1 MPIEVI
7 DLLSSSSPPPRAPIV
22 RPRNTHKAP
31 QEAAARLAKAVASET
46 ASLAAKANTSG
57 SHDKRSDP
65 ADGFKSTSSG
75 KAQEWI
81 DLDDEDVSA
90 LPAAVSEATRSAPA
104 STGWDWSKLPVEPES
119 EAVYRPSPLSK
130 RSQHND
136 FMFLSDDSF
145 DDGIADALRPPT
157 GAQPQPSKRQR
168 MTPEPAALPPLKDKG
183 FRRVVSDMSAA
194 PSYSKTTA
202 GPPKASA
209 LKRSA
214 TSVFDDDPITFT
226 SSPDFLQIAEERRR
240 QRRREAER
248 GAEAD
253 LSDIEEGRPAN
264 TVEKTALDVFD
275 DDDSDFD
282 LPDIAVMASQ
292 VASGRI
298 STIARDKPQ
307 TVFVEYDARKPASG
321 KSAAKVDKPK
331 RVVKTAEQKLA
342 EKEAEAERKRLV
354 REGKARDK
362 QIAADL
368 AKVNTLRI
376 DKKVATPEMI
386 AVFPSGLDEK
396 LRQQAEGF
404 IGKIGASYQEW
415 DCSGTVQNVLRW
427 KRKVDAKYN
436 ETEGHWEPV
445 PSVIEDEKHVLCYMP
460 AAEFVAL
467 GTNEEGKDLDSHVL
481 RMKSRFDG
489 FEIIYLI
496 EGLTAW
502 MRKNRNVRNRQFTDA
517 VRRQMGEEEG
527 GTSSQRSRKKPAEY
541 VDEDMIEDALLR
553 LQVIHGVLIHHT
565 SALVETAEWF
575 AVFTQHIATIPYR
588 RQRMALDT
596 AFCMET
602 GQIKTGE
609 DAPDTYVRMLQEVN
623 RVTAPIAYGIAAE
636 YPSVKTLVEG
646 LKKDGKDALT
656 HVRKSA
662 NKDGVFTDREVGK
675 SVSKRVWSIFTGK
688 DEGST
693 DV

>member
-1 MPIEVI
+1 MSTARTRVNKNAMPIEVI

-31 QEAAARLAKAVASET
+31 QEAAARLAKVAASE
-46 ASLAAKANTSG
+46 AVSVAAKVNVSG
-57 SHDKRSDP
+57 SRRSDSREV
-65 ADGFKSTSSG
+65 FKSTG
-75 KAQEWI
+75 NGNAQEWV
-81 DLDDEDVSA
+81 DLDDEYVSA
-90 LPAAVSEATRSAPA
+90 LPAAITEATRSAPV

-119 EAVYRPSPLSK
+119 ETAYRPSPLSK
-130 RSQHND
+130 RPQHND

-145 DDGIADALRPPT
+145 DSGIADTLRPP
-157 GAQPQPSKRQR
+157 ADLHPPPSKRQR
-168 MTPEPAALPPLKDKG
+168 ITPEPAALPPLKDKG
-183 FRRVVSDMSAA
+183 FRRVVSDMSVT
-194 PSYSKTTA
+194 PSYSKTTT
-202 GPPKASA
+202 GPPKASG
-209 LKRSA
+209 LKRST

-226 SSPDFLQIAEERRR
+226 SSPDFLQLAEERRR

-248 GAEAD
+248 GGD
-253 LSDIEEGRPAN
+253 LSEIEESRPSN
-264 TVEKTALDVFD
+264 TVRNPALDVFD

-292 VASGRI
+292 VASGRV
-298 STIARDKPQ
+298 STIAREKPQ
-307 TVFVEYDARKPASG
+307 TVSAAYTQKSG
-321 KSAAKVDKPK
+321 SAAKVDKPK
-331 RVVKTAEQKLA
+331 RVVKTAEQKQA

-404 IGKIGASYQEW
+404 FGKIGVNYQEW

-436 ETEGHWEPV
+436 EAEGHWEPV
-445 PSVIEDEKHVLCYMP
+445 PTVIEDEKHVLCYMP
-460 AAEFVAL
+460 AAEFVTL
-467 GTNEEGKDLDSHVL
+467 GTNDEGKDLDSHVQ
-481 RMKSRFDG
+481 RMKRRFDG

-502 MRKNRNVRNRQFTDA
+502 MKKNRNVRNRQFTDA
-517 VRRQMGEEEG
+517 VRRQMGEDEG
-527 GTSSQRSRKKPAEY
+527 GTSSQRSRRKVAEY
-541 VDEDMIEDALLR
+541 VDEDMVEDALLR

-565 SALVETAEWF
+565 SALVESAEWF

-588 RQRMALDT
+588 
-596 AFCMET
+596 
-602 GQIKTGE
+602 
-609 DAPDTYVRMLQEVN
+609 
-623 RVTAPIAYGIAAE
+623 
-636 YPSVKTLVEG
+636 
-646 LKKDGKDALT
+646 
-656 HVRKSA
+656 
-662 NKDGVFTDREVGK
+662 
-675 SVSKRVWSIFTGK
+675 
-688 DEGST
+688 
-693 DV
+693 

>member
-31 QEAAARLAKAVASET
+31 QEAAARLAKVAASET
-46 ASLAAKANTSG
+46 VSVAAKVNASG
-57 SHDKRSDP
+57 SRRSDSREV
-65 ADGFKSTSSG
+65 FKSTGDG

-90 LPAAVSEATRSAPA
+90 FPAAVSESTRSAPV

-119 EAVYRPSPLSK
+119 ETTYRPSPLSK
-130 RSQHND
+130 RPQHND
-136 FMFLSDDSF
+136 FMFLSDDYF
-145 DDGIADALRPPT
+145 DAGIADVLHPP
-157 GAQPQPSKRQR
+157 ADFHPAPSKRQR
-168 MTPEPAALPPLKDKG
+168 ITPEPAALPPLKDKG
-183 FRRVVSDMSAA
+183 FRRVVSDMSVA
-194 PSYSKTTA
+194 PSYSKTTT
-202 GPPKASA
+202 GPPRASGM
-209 LKRSA
+209 KRSA

-226 SSPDFLQIAEERRR
+226 SSPDFLQLAEERRR

-248 GAEAD
+248 GAD
-253 LSDIEEGRPAN
+253 LSEIEESRPTN
-264 TVEKTALDVFD
+264 TVSNAALDVFD

-292 VASGRI
+292 VASGRVSI
-298 STIARDKPQ
+298 IAREKPQ
-307 TVFVEYDARKPASG
+307 TVSAAYTQKSGSG
-321 KSAAKVDKPK
+321 KSTAKVDKPK
-331 RVVKTAEQKLA
+331 RVVKTAEQKQA

-404 IGKIGASYQEW
+404 FGKIGVNYQEW
-415 DCSGTVQNVLRW
+415 DCSGNVQNVLRW

-436 ETEGHWEPV
+436 EAEGHWEPV
-445 PSVIEDEKHVLCYMP
+445 PTVIEDEKHVLCYMP
-460 AAEFVAL
+460 AAEFVTL
-467 GTNEEGKDLDSHVL
+467 GTNDEGKDLDSHVQ
-481 RMKSRFDG
+481 RMKRRFDG

-496 EGLTAW
+496 EGLTSW

-527 GTSSQRSRKKPAEY
+527 GTSSQRSRKKVAEY

-565 SALVETAEWF
+565 SALVESAEWF

-588 RQRMALDT
+588 QVFHHLILRTITNILKPPTYGPRHSLLYGDRADQDRRGRTGYLRQDAPGGQPRDGPYCIRDCSGVSECQDASRGLEEGWKGYLDT
-596 AFCMET
+596 C
-602 GQIKTGE
+602 
-609 DAPDTYVRMLQEVN
+609 
-623 RVTAPIAYGIAAE
+623 AE
-636 YPSVKTLVEG
+636 E
-646 LKKDGKDALT
+646 
-656 HVRKSA
+656 
-662 NKDGVFTDREVGK
+662 RE
-675 SVSKRVWSIFTGK
+675 
-688 DEGST
+688 
-693 DV
+693 

>member
-7 DLLSSSSPPPRAPIV
+7 NLLSSSSPPPRAPIV

-31 QEAAARLAKAVASET
+31 LEAAARLAKVTAPVA
-46 ASLAAKANTSG
+46 ASVAAKVKAIS
-57 SHDKRSDP
+57 SLDRSNDSR
-65 ADGFKSTSSG
+65 GGVTGTGNG
-75 KAQEWI
+75 KAPEWI
-81 DLDDEDVSA
+81 DLDDEDVSS
-90 LPAAVSEATRSAPA
+90 LPAAVPEATRSAPV

-119 EAVYRPSPLSK
+119 ESVHEPSPLSK
-130 RSQHND
+130 RPQHND
-136 FMFLSDDSF
+136 FMFLSDDSLDF
-145 DDGIADALRPPT
+145 DLPNTLRPSKDSHAP
-157 GAQPQPSKRQR
+157 PSKRQR
-168 MTPEPAALPPLKDKG
+168 LTPEPATLPPLRDKG
-183 FRRVVSDMSAA
+183 FRRVVSDISTA
-194 PSYSKTTA
+194 PKYSKTTP
-202 GPPKASA
+202 GPPKASG

-226 SSPDFLQIAEERRR
+226 SSPDFLQLAEERRR

-248 GAEAD
+248 GAD
-253 LSDIEEGRPAN
+253 LSDIEESRPAK
-264 TVEKTALDVFD
+264 TVSKAAVDIFD

-292 VASGRI
+292 VASGQV
-298 STIARDKPQ
+298 SAIAHKVSAAP
-307 TVFVEYDARKPASG
+307 KSG
-321 KSAAKVDKPK
+321 TSKTTAKVDKPK
-331 RVVKTAEQKLA
+331 RFVKTAEQKQA
-342 EKEAEAERKRLV
+342 EKEAEAERKRLI

-368 AKVNTLRI
+368 AKVNTLRV

-386 AVFPSGLDEK
+386 AIFPSGLDEK

-404 IGKIGASYQEW
+404 FGKIGVNFQEW
-415 DCSGTVQNVLRW
+415 DCTGTVQNVLRW
-427 KRKVDAKYN
+427 KRKVDARYN
-436 ETEGHWEPV
+436 EVEGHWEPV
-445 PSVIEDEKHVLCYMP
+445 PTVIEDEKHVLCYMP

-481 RMKSRFDG
+481 RMKARFDG

-527 GTSSQRSRKKPAEY
+527 GTSSQRSRKKAAEY

-553 LQVIHGVLIHHT
+553 LQVVHGVLIHHT
-565 SALVETAEWF
+565 GALVETAEWF

-636 YPSVKTLVEG
+636 YPSVKTLVEA
-646 LKKDGKDALT
+646 LKKEGKDTLT

-662 NKDGVFTDREVGK
+662 NKDGVFTDKEVGK

>member
-31 QEAAARLAKAVASET
+31 LEAAARLAKVTAPVA
-46 ASLAAKANTSG
+46 ASVAAKVKAISSLDRSNDSRGGATSAG
-57 SHDKRSDP
+57 N
-65 ADGFKSTSSG
+65 G
-75 KAQEWI
+75 KAPEWI
-81 DLDDEDVSA
+81 DLDDKDVSS
-90 LPAAVSEATRSAPA
+90 LPAAVPEATRSAPV
-104 STGWDWSKLPVEPES
+104 STGWDWSKLPVESDSES
-119 EAVYRPSPLSK
+119 VHEPSPLSK
-130 RSQHND
+130 RPQHND
-136 FMFLSDDSF
+136 FMFLSDDSL
-145 DDGIADALRPPT
+145 DSDLPKTLRPSKDSHAP
-157 GAQPQPSKRQR
+157 PSKRR
-168 MTPEPAALPPLKDKG
+168 RLTPEPATLPPLRDKG
-183 FRRVVSDMSAA
+183 FRRVVSDISAS
-194 PSYSKTTA
+194 PKYSKTTP
-202 GPPKASA
+202 GPPKASG
-209 LKRSA
+209 LKRST

-226 SSPDFLQIAEERRR
+226 SSPDFLQLAEERRR

-248 GAEAD
+248 GAD
-253 LSDIEEGRPAN
+253 LSDIEESRPAN
-264 TVEKTALDVFD
+264 TVSKAAVDIFD
-275 DDDSDFD
+275 NDDSDFD

-292 VASGRI
+292 VASGQV
-298 STIARDKPQ
+298 SAIAHK
-307 TVFVEYDARKPASG
+307 VPAAPKSG
-321 KSAAKVDKPK
+321 TSKTTAKVDKPK
-331 RVVKTAEQKLA
+331 RVIKTAEQKQA
-342 EKEAEAERKRLV
+342 EKEAEAERKRLI

-368 AKVNTLRI
+368 AKVNTLRV

-386 AVFPSGLDEK
+386 AIFPSGLDEK

-404 IGKIGASYQEW
+404 FGKIGVNFQEW
-415 DCSGTVQNVLRW
+415 DCTGTVQNVLRW
-427 KRKVDAKYN
+427 KRKVDARYN
-436 ETEGHWEPV
+436 EVEGHWEPV
-445 PSVIEDEKHVLCYMP
+445 PTVIEDEKHVLCYMP

-481 RMKSRFDG
+481 RMKARFDG
-489 FEIIYLI
+489 YEIIYLI

-502 MRKNRNVRNRQFTDA
+502 MRKNRNVRNRQFTEA

-527 GTSSQRSRKKPAEY
+527 GTSSQRSRKKAAEY

-553 LQVIHGVLIHHT
+553 LQVVHGVLIHHT
-565 SALVETAEWF
+565 GALVETAEWF
-575 AVFTQHIATIPYR
+575 SVFTQHIATIPYR

-636 YPSVKTLVEG
+636 YPSVKTLVEA
-646 LKKDGKDALT
+646 LKKEGKDTLT

-662 NKDGVFTDREVGK
+662 NKDGVFTDKEVGK

>member
-31 QEAAARLAKAVASET
+31 IEATARLAQIAALSSVPVATKVNVS
-46 ASLAAKANTSG
+46 NG
-57 SHDKRSDP
+57 RDKRNDS
-65 ADGFKSTSSG
+65 AEGFKSTGNG

-81 DLDDEDVSA
+81 DLDDEDLSA
-90 LPAAVSEATRSAPA
+90 LPTAVSEATRSAPV
-104 STGWDWSKLPVEPES
+104 STGWDWSKLPAEPES
-119 EAVYRPSPLSK
+119 ESVYRPSPLSK
-130 RSQHND
+130 KPQHND

-145 DDGIADALRPPT
+145 DTGFADTFHPPAPPPT
-157 GAQPQPSKRQR
+157 KKRR
-168 MTPEPAALPPLKDKG
+168 VTPPEPETLPPLNKG
-183 FRRVVSDMSAA
+183 FRRVVSDISASPA
-194 PSYSKTTA
+194 YSKSAA

-214 TSVFDDDPITFT
+214 TSVFEDDPITFT
-226 SSPDFLQIAEERRR
+226 SSPDFLQLAEERRR

-248 GAEAD
+248 GAD
-253 LSDIEEGRPAN
+253 LSEIEESRPAK
-264 TVEKTALDVFD
+264 TVENPALDVFD

-292 VASGRI
+292 VASGRV
-298 STIARDKPQ
+298 KPQ
-307 TVFVEYDARKPASG
+307 AVSAAYNDQKSG
-321 KSAAKVDKPK
+321 SSKSAAKVDKPK
-331 RVVKTAEQKLA
+331 RVVKTAEQKQA
-342 EKEAEAERKRLV
+342 EKEAEAERKRLI

-386 AVFPSGLDEK
+386 AIFPSSLDEK

-404 IGKIGASYQEW
+404 FGKIGVNYQEW

-436 ETEGHWEPV
+436 EVEGHWEPV
-445 PSVIEDEKHVLCYMP
+445 PTVIEDERHVLCHMV

-467 GTNEEGKDLDSHVL
+467 GTSDEGKDLDSHVQ
-481 RMKSRFDG
+481 RMKRRFDG

-527 GTSSQRSRKKPAEY
+527 VTSSQRSRKKAAEY

-588 RQRMALDT
+588 YDFHPLALGTVTDT
-596 AFCMET
+596 L
-602 GQIKTGE
+602 K
-609 DAPDTYVRMLQEVN
+609 P
-623 RVTAPIAYGIAAE
+623 PAYGPR
-636 YPSVKTLVEG
+636 YSLLHGDRTDQ
-646 LKKDGKDALT
+646 DG
-656 HVRKSA
+656 
-662 NKDGVFTDREVGK
+662 
-675 SVSKRVWSIFTGK
+675 
-688 DEGST
+688 
-693 DV
+693 

>member
-31 QEAAARLAKAVASET
+31 QEAAARLAEAAASEAVSVGAKVSAI
-46 ASLAAKANTSG
+46 ASR
-57 SHDKRSDP
+57 DKRSDSR
-65 ADGFKSTSSG
+65 DGVKSTSNE
-75 KAQEWI
+75 KAQQWI
-81 DLDDEDVSA
+81 DLDDENLSP
-90 LPAAVSEATRSAPA
+90 LPAALSKAVCSAPV

-119 EAVYRPSPLSK
+119 ETGYRPSPLSK
-130 RSQHND
+130 RPQHND

-145 DDGIADALRPPT
+145 DAGIMDTMIPPADSHPP
-157 GAQPQPSKRQR
+157 PSKKQR
-168 MTPEPAALPPLKDKG
+168 VTPEPATLPPLKDNG
-183 FRRVVSDMSAA
+183 FRRVVSDFSAA
-194 PSYSKTTA
+194 SAYSKTTT
-202 GPPKASA
+202 GPPKATG
-209 LKRSA
+209 LKRST

-226 SSPDFLQIAEERRR
+226 SSPDFLQLAEERRR

-248 GAEAD
+248 EAD
-253 LSDIEEGRPAN
+253 LSEIEESRPAN
-264 TVEKTALDVFD
+264 TVSNVTRDVFD
-275 DDDSDFD
+275 DNDSDFD

-292 VASGRI
+292 VASGQV
-298 STIARDKPQ
+298 SAIARDKPQ
-307 TVFVEYDARKPASG
+307 NVSSTYSAPKSDAA
-321 KSAAKVDKPK
+321 KSAAKIDKPK
-331 RVVKTAEQKLA
+331 RIVKTAEQRQA
-342 EKEAEAERKRLV
+342 EKEAETERKRLV
-354 REGKARDK
+354 REGRARDK

-368 AKVNTLRI
+368 AKVNTLRV

-386 AVFPSGLDEK
+386 AMFPSGLDEK

-404 IGKIGASYQEW
+404 FGKIGVSYLEW

-445 PSVIEDEKHVLCYMP
+445 PTVIEDEKHVLCYMP
-460 AAEFVAL
+460 ATEFVAL
-467 GTNEEGKDLDSHVL
+467 GTNEEGKDLDAHVQS
-481 RMKSRFDG
+481 MKRRFDG
-489 FEIIYLI
+489 FDIIYLI

-527 GTSSQRSRKKPAEY
+527 GASSQRSRKKTAEY

-553 LQVIHGVLIHHT
+553 LQVVHGVLIHHT
-565 SALVETAEWF
+565 SALVETAEC
-575 AVFTQHIATIPYR
+575 

-636 YPSVKTLVEG
+636 YPSVKTLVEA
-646 LKKDGKDALT
+646 LKKEGKDTLT

>member
-31 QEAAARLAKAVASET
+31 IEAAARLAKVAAVDVVSASIRATEIG
-46 ASLAAKANTSG
+46 SLKEKDDWRKG
-57 SHDKRSDP
+57 I
-65 ADGFKSTSSG
+65 KSTEHG
-75 KAQEWI
+75 KVQEWI
-81 DLDDEDVSA
+81 DLDDEDVST
-90 LPAAVSEATRSAPA
+90 LPVAVSEATRSPPV
-104 STGWDWSKLPVEPES
+104 STGWDWSKLPTEPES
-119 EAVYRPSPLSK
+119 ESVYRPSPLSK
-130 RSQHND
+130 RPQDKD

-145 DDGIADALRPPT
+145 DAGILDTSRPLADLQLP
-157 GAQPQPSKRQR
+157 PSKRR
-168 MTPEPAALPPLKDKG
+168 RVTPEPATLPPLKDKG
-183 FRRVVSDMSAA
+183 FRRVVSDISAA
-194 PSYSKTTA
+194 PTNSKSTT
-202 GPPKASA
+202 GPPKPSG

-214 TSVFDDDPITFT
+214 TSVFEDDPITFT
-226 SSPDFLQIAEERRR
+226 SSPDFLQLAEERRR
-240 QRRREAER
+240 QRRREIER
-248 GAEAD
+248 DAD
-253 LSDIEEGRPAN
+253 LSEIEESAPAK
-264 TVEKTALDVFD
+264 TVVNPARDVFD
-275 DDDSDFD
+275 DDDSDCD

-292 VASGRI
+292 VASGRV
-298 STIARDKPQ
+298 KPHKAPVAYTAQ
-307 TVFVEYDARKPASG
+307 ASG
-321 KSAAKVDKPK
+321 SSKSTAKVDKPK

-386 AVFPSGLDEK
+386 AIFPRSLDEK

-404 IGKIGASYQEW
+404 FGKMGVSYEEW

-436 ETEGHWEPV
+436 EVEGHWEPV
-445 PSVIEDEKHVLCYMP
+445 PTVIEDEKHVLCYMP

-467 GTNEEGKDLDSHVL
+467 GTNEDGKDLDTHVQ
-481 RMKSRFDG
+481 RMKRRFDG

-517 VRRQMGEEEG
+517 VRRQMGEEGG
-527 GTSSQRSRKKPAEY
+527 GTSSQRSRKKAAEY
-541 VDEDMIEDALLR
+541 VDEDMVEDALLR

-565 SALVETAEWF
+565 SALVESAEWF

-636 YPSVKTLVEG
+636 YPSVKTLVEA
-646 LKKDGKDALT
+646 LKRDGKDTLT

-662 NKDGVFTDREVGK
+662 NKDGVITDKEVGK

>member
-22 RPRNTHKAP
+22 RPRNTYKAP
-31 QEAAARLAKAVASET
+31 QEAAALLAKAVASET
-46 ASLAAKANTSG
+46 AYVAAKASASG
-57 SHDKRSDP
+57 SRDQRSDP
-65 ADGFKSTSSG
+65 AEGFKSTGNG

-90 LPAAVSEATRSAPA
+90 LPAVVSEATRSAPV

-130 RSQHND
+130 RPQHND

-145 DDGIADALRPPT
+145 DSGFADTLCPP
-157 GAQPQPSKRQR
+157 ADSHPPLSKRQR
-168 MTPEPAALPPLKDKG
+168 VTPEPATLPALKDKG

-194 PSYSKTTA
+194 PTYSKPTT

-209 LKRSA
+209 LKRST

-226 SSPDFLQIAEERRR
+226 SSPDFLQMAEERRR
-240 QRRREAER
+240 QRRLEAER

-253 LSDIEEGRPAN
+253 LSDIEESRPPK
-264 TVEKTALDVFD
+264 TVSNPVRDVFD

-292 VASGRI
+292 VASGRV
-298 STIARDKPQ
+298 STIACDKPSVLVAYNAQ
-307 TVFVEYDARKPASG
+307 KPSSS

-331 RVVKTAEQKLA
+331 RVIKTAEQKLA

-404 IGKIGASYQEW
+404 FGKIGVNYQEW

-481 RMKSRFDG
+481 RMKARFDG
-489 FEIIYLI
+489 YEIIYLI

-575 AVFTQHIATIPYR
+575 SVFTQHIATIPYR
-588 RQRMALDT
+588 
-596 AFCMET
+596 
-602 GQIKTGE
+602 
-609 DAPDTYVRMLQEVN
+609 
-623 RVTAPIAYGIAAE
+623 
-636 YPSVKTLVEG
+636 
-646 LKKDGKDALT
+646 
-656 HVRKSA
+656 
-662 NKDGVFTDREVGK
+662 
-675 SVSKRVWSIFTGK
+675 
-688 DEGST
+688 
-693 DV
+693 

>member
-31 QEAAARLAKAVASET
+31 QEAAARLAKAAASET
-46 ASLAAKANTSG
+46 VSVAAKANASG
-57 SHDKRSDP
+57 SRDKRNGFVE
-65 ADGFKSTSSG
+65 GFKSIG
-75 KAQEWI
+75 DGNAQEWI

-90 LPAAVSEATRSAPA
+90 LPLAVSEATRSAPV
-104 STGWDWSKLPVEPES
+104 STGWDWSKLPVDPES
-119 EAVYRPSPLSK
+119 ETAYRPSPLSK
-130 RSQHND
+130 RPQHND

-145 DDGIADALRPPT
+145 DSGIADTLYPP
-157 GAQPQPSKRQR
+157 ADFLPPPSKRQR
-168 MTPEPAALPPLKDKG
+168 ITPEPAALPPLKDKG

-194 PSYSKTTA
+194 PSYSKTTT
-202 GPPKASA
+202 GPPKASG

-226 SSPDFLQIAEERRR
+226 SSPDFLQLAEERRR

-248 GAEAD
+248 GAD
-253 LSDIEEGRPAN
+253 LSEIEESMPAN
-264 TVEKTALDVFD
+264 TIGNPALDVFD

-292 VASGRI
+292 VASGRV

-307 TVFVEYDARKPASG
+307 TVSAAYNAQKSGSG
-321 KSAAKVDKPK
+321 KSATKVDKPK
-331 RVVKTAEQKLA
+331 RVVKTAEQKQA

-404 IGKIGASYQEW
+404 FGKIGVNYQEW
-415 DCSGTVQNVLRW
+415 DCSGTMQNVLRW

-436 ETEGHWEPV
+436 EAEGHWEPV
-445 PSVIEDEKHVLCYMP
+445 PTVIEDEKHVLCYMP
-460 AAEFVAL
+460 AAEFVTL
-467 GTNEEGKDLDSHVL
+467 GTNDEGENLDSHVQ
-481 RMKSRFDG
+481 RMKRRFDG

-527 GTSSQRSRKKPAEY
+527 GTSSQRSRKKVAEY
-541 VDEDMIEDALLR
+541 IDEDMIEDALLR
-553 LQVIHGVLIHHT
+553 LQVMHGVLIHHT

-646 LKKDGKDALT
+646 LKKDGKDTLT

>member
-22 RPRNTHKAP
+22 RPRNTYKAP
-31 QEAAARLAKAVASET
+31 QEAAARLAKSVASET
-46 ASLAAKANTSG
+46 ASVVAKANASG
-57 SHDKRSDP
+57 NRDKRADP
-65 ADGFKSTSSG
+65 AERFKSTGNG

-81 DLDDEDVSA
+81 DLDDEDVSS
-90 LPAAVSEATRSAPA
+90 LPPAVSEATRSAPV
-104 STGWDWSKLPVEPES
+104 STGWDWSKLPVEPEF
-119 EAVYRPSPLSK
+119 ETAYRPSPLSK
-130 RSQHND
+130 RPQHND

-145 DDGIADALRPPT
+145 DSGFADTLCPP
-157 GAQPQPSKRQR
+157 ADSHPPPSKRR
-168 MTPEPAALPPLKDKG
+168 RVTPEPVTLPPLKDKG

-194 PSYSKTTA
+194 PTYSKTTT

-209 LKRSA
+209 LKRST

-226 SSPDFLQIAEERRR
+226 SSPDFLQMAEERRR

-253 LSDIEEGRPAN
+253 LSDIEESRPAK
-264 TVEKTALDVFD
+264 TVSNAALDVFD

-292 VASGRI
+292 VASGRV
-298 STIARDKPQ
+298 STIACDKPS
-307 TVFVEYDARKPASG
+307 VFVAYNAQKPSG
-321 KSAAKVDKPK
+321 SKSAAKVDKPK

-386 AVFPSGLDEK
+386 AVFPSSLDEK

-404 IGKIGASYQEW
+404 WEDRKW

-481 RMKSRFDG
+481 RMKARFDG

-575 AVFTQHIATIPYR
+575 SVFTQHIATIPYR

-623 RVTAPIAYGIAAE
+623 RVTASIAYGIAAE

-662 NKDGVFTDREVGK
+662 NKDGVFTDKEVGK
-675 SVSKRVWSIFTGK
+675 GVSKRVWSIFTGT

>member
-31 QEAAARLAKAVASET
+31 IEAAARLAKVAAFDDVS
-46 ASLAAKANTSG
+46 ASIRATEIGLLKEKDDWRKG
-57 SHDKRSDP
+57 I
-65 ADGFKSTSSG
+65 KSTDNG
-75 KAQEWI
+75 KVQEWI
-81 DLDDEDVSA
+81 DLDDEDVST
-90 LPAAVSEATRSAPA
+90 LPVPVSEVTCSPPV
-104 STGWDWSKLPVEPES
+104 STGWDWSKLPAEPES
-119 EAVYRPSPLSK
+119 ESVYRPSPLSERPQDK
-130 RSQHND
+130 D

-145 DDGIADALRPPT
+145 DAGILDMSRPLADLQPP
-157 GAQPQPSKRQR
+157 PSKRQR
-168 MTPEPAALPPLKDKG
+168 VTPEPATLPPLKDKG
-183 FRRVVSDMSAA
+183 FRRVVSDISAA
-194 PSYSKTTA
+194 PTYSKSTM
-202 GPPKASA
+202 GPPKASG

-226 SSPDFLQIAEERRR
+226 SSPDFLQLAEERRR
-240 QRRREAER
+240 QRRREIER
-248 GAEAD
+248 DAD
-253 LSDIEEGRPAN
+253 LSEIEESGPA
-264 TVEKTALDVFD
+264 KTDVNAARDVFD
-275 DDDSDFD
+275 DYDSDFD

-292 VASGRI
+292 VASGRVKPHKAPVA
-298 STIARDKPQ
+298 STAQ
-307 TVFVEYDARKPASG
+307 TSG
-321 KSAAKVDKPK
+321 SSKSAPKLDKPK

-342 EKEAEAERKRLV
+342 EKEVEAERKRLV

-386 AVFPSGLDEK
+386 AIFPSSLDEK

-404 IGKIGASYQEW
+404 FGKMGVSYEEW
-415 DCSGTVQNVLRW
+415 DCSGTVKNVLRW

-436 ETEGHWEPV
+436 EVEGHWEPV
-445 PSVIEDEKHVLCYMP
+445 PTVIEDEKHVLCYMP

-467 GTNEEGKDLDSHVL
+467 GTNEDGKDLDSHVQ
-481 RMKSRFDG
+481 RMKRRFDG

-527 GTSSQRSRKKPAEY
+527 GTSSQRSRKKAAEY
-541 VDEDMIEDALLR
+541 VDEDMVEDALLR

-565 SALVETAEWF
+565 TALVESAEWF

-636 YPSVKTLVEG
+636 YPSVKTLVEA
-646 LKKDGKDALT
+646 LKKDGKDTLT

-662 NKDGVFTDREVGK
+662 NKDGVITDKEVGK

>member
-7 DLLSSSSPPPRAPIV
+7 NLLSSSSPPPRAPIV
-22 RPRNTHKAP
+22 RPRNTYKAP
-31 QEAAARLAKAVASET
+31 LEAAARLAKVTASE
-46 ASLAAKANTSG
+46 AVSVAAKPSASG
-57 SHDKRSDP
+57 SRDKRSDSR
-65 ADGFKSTSSG
+65 DGFKSIKSTVHG

-81 DLDDEDVSA
+81 DLDNEDIPA
-90 LPAAVSEATRSAPA
+90 LPAAVPEVTRSPLV

-119 EAVYRPSPLSK
+119 ETVYRPSPLSK
-130 RSQHND
+130 RPSNND
-136 FMFLSDDSF
+136 FMFLSDDSL
-145 DDGIADALRPPT
+145 DSGIADTFRPP
-157 GAQPQPSKRQR
+157 ADLHPPPSKRQR
-168 MTPEPAALPPLKDKG
+168 VTPEPATLPPLNKG
-183 FRRVVSDMSAA
+183 FRRVVSDISAA
-194 PSYSKTTA
+194 PSYSKTTT
-202 GPPKASA
+202 GPPKASG

-226 SSPDFLQIAEERRR
+226 SSPDFLQLAEERRR
-240 QRRREAER
+240 QRRREIER
-248 GAEAD
+248 DAD
-253 LSDIEEGRPAN
+253 LSDIEESRPAN
-264 TVEKTALDVFD
+264 TVSRAAVDVFD

-292 VASGRI
+292 VASGQV
-298 STIARDKPQ
+298 SAIARAPAAYIAYKPS
-307 TVFVEYDARKPASG
+307 SG
-321 KSAAKVDKPK
+321 KSTAKVDKPK
-331 RVVKTAEQKLA
+331 RVVKTAEQKQA

-404 IGKIGASYQEW
+404 FGKIGCSYQEW

-427 KRKVDAKYN
+427 KRKVEAKYN

-445 PSVIEDEKHVLCYMP
+445 PSVIEDEKHILCYMP

-481 RMKSRFDG
+481 RMKARFDG

-527 GTSSQRSRKKPAEY
+527 GTSSQRSRKKAAEY

-565 SALVETAEWF
+565 TALVETAEWF

-646 LKKDGKDALT
+646 LKKEGKDALT
-656 HVRKSA
+656 HIRKSA
-662 NKDGVFTDREVGK
+662 NKDGVFTDKEVGK
-675 SVSKRVWSIFTGK
+675 SVSKRVWSIFTGT

>member
-22 RPRNTHKAP
+22 RPRNTYKAP
-31 QEAAARLAKAVASET
+31 LEAAARLAKVAGSDT
-46 ASLAAKANTSG
+46 VSVAAKANASG
-57 SHDKRSDP
+57 TGGKRSDSYER
-65 ADGFKSTSSG
+65 FKSTVRG

-81 DLDDEDVSA
+81 GLDDEDVST
-90 LPAAVSEATRSAPA
+90 LPAVVSEATRSPPV

-119 EAVYRPSPLSK
+119 ASPVSK
-130 RSQHND
+130 RPQHND
-136 FMFLSDDSF
+136 FMFLSDDSL
-145 DDGIADALRPPT
+145 DSGIADTLRPP
-157 GAQPQPSKRQR
+157 ADLHPPPSKRQR
-168 MTPEPAALPPLKDKG
+168 VTPEPATLPPLKDKG
-183 FRRVVSDMSAA
+183 FRRVVSDISAA
-194 PSYSKTTA
+194 PSYSKTTT
-202 GPPKASA
+202 GPPKASG

-226 SSPDFLQIAEERRR
+226 SSPDFLQLAEERRR
-240 QRRREAER
+240 QRRREVER
-248 GAEAD
+248 GED
-253 LSDIEEGRPAN
+253 LSDIEENRPEN
-264 TVEKTALDVFD
+264 TVSKAAVDVFD

-292 VASGRI
+292 VASGQV
-298 STIARDKPQ
+298 SAIARAPAAYIAYKPG
-307 TVFVEYDARKPASG
+307 SG
-321 KSAAKVDKPK
+321 KSAAKVDRPT
-331 RVVKTAEQKLA
+331 RVVKTAEQKQA
-342 EKEAEAERKRLV
+342 EKEAEAERKQLV

-386 AVFPSGLDEK
+386 AVFPSSLDEK

-404 IGKIGASYQEW
+404 FGKIGVNYQEW

-436 ETEGHWEPV
+436 EAEGHWEPV
-445 PSVIEDEKHVLCYMP
+445 PSVVEDEKHVLCYMP

-467 GTNEEGKDLDSHVL
+467 GTNEEGKDLGSHVL
-481 RMKSRFDG
+481 RMKARFDG

-496 EGLTAW
+496 EGLTTW

-527 GTSSQRSRKKPAEY
+527 GTSSQRSRKKAAEY

-565 SALVETAEWF
+565 TALVETAEWF

-636 YPSVKTLVEG
+636 YPSVKTLVDG
-646 LKKDGKDALT
+646 LKKEGKDTLT

-662 NKDGVFTDREVGK
+662 NKDGVFTDKEVGK
-675 SVSKRVWSIFTGK
+675 SVSKRVWSIFTGT